1 MKANKSLFI
10 VINAFALNSQKDL
23 HYGILFNMEEY
34 PQVNDP
40 STPFCIYE
48 RASCRAEHQPVTVS
62 HQSLAYLAC
71 HYTRKR

>member
-34 PQVNDP
+34 PQMDDP
-40 STPFCIYE
+40 
-48 RASCRAEHQPVTVS
+48 
-62 HQSLAYLAC
+62 
-71 HYTRKR
+71 